1 MTYFLYAFKYR
12 ERTGYK
18 QILGLRYRMK
28 STPYERLLQLNR
40 CMEQVAEILEQFRQ
54 DGTIHAIYSNSRT
67 RAVEELRADLSYVLA
82 GMLSQK
88 EFAACAGRVQ
98 KDGPSPKAEE

>member
-1 MTYFLYAFKYR
+1 
-12 ERTGYK
+12 
-18 QILGLRYRMK
+18 MK

-54 DGTIHAIYSNSRT
+54 DGTIHTIYASSRT
-67 RAVEELRADLSYVLA
+67 RAVEELRADLSHVLA

-98 KDGPSPKAEE
+98 KTWPWPEAEE